1 MSASAA
7 NPPTAR
13 LVLAGDRRRVAPLDA
28 AQPLTIGRAASNR
41 LCLSSGE
48 GVAEHHAV
56 VRFSRGHGWV
66 VCDWKSDEGT
76 WLEGQRVRQCRPL
89 SDGDEIRL
97 GRQGPV
103 LVFELQER
111 NLAGATKAPMAATA
125 ATSAPRSP
133 QTQPAPRPMPA
144 PVATAAGSTID
155 FEGQPLALAAIRSV
169 SVRSEALHPHIFS
182 WWLLLCLG
190 GLLLLPVPLLFWPL
204 QLGALAGWILLGSR
218 KQHSLV
224 LELRDGRA
232 LRHRFANR
240 RTALAHR
247 NGIRRAIG
255 QGDTGSG
262 AGMAPA

>member
-7 NPPTAR
+7 KLPTAR
-13 LVLAGDRRRVAPLDA
+13 LVLASDRRRVAPLDA
-28 AQPLTIGRAASNR
+28 VQPLTIGRAASNR

-56 VRFSRGHGWV
+56 VRFSRSHGWV
-66 VCDWKSDEGT
+66 VCDWKSNEGT
-76 WLEGQRVRQCRPL
+76 WLEGQRVHQCRPL

-97 GRQGPV
+97 GRGGPV
-103 LVFELQER
+103 LVFELMGQGT
-111 NLAGATKAPMAATA
+111 AGAAAAPLASAGAAI
-125 ATSAPRSP
+125 PRSP
-133 QTQPAPRPMPA
+133 QTNPTPPRVPA

-155 FEGQPLALAAIRSV
+155 FEGQPLALAAIRSA
-169 SVRSEALHPHIFS
+169 SVRSDALHPHIFS

-218 KQHSLV
+218 KQHTLV

-255 QGDTGSG
+255 QGDTGG
-262 AGMAPA
+262 GPGMAPA